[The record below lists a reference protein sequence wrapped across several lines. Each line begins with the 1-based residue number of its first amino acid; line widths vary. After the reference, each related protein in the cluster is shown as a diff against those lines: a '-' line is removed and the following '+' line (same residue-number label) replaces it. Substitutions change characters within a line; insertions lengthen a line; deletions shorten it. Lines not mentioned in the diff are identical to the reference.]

1 VALAGLVWLV
11 MVADTT
17 AATVAAWVY
26 GLSMVA
32 LYLASGTYHVF
43 AYDSRFRS
51 AFRRLDHSMIFVL
64 IAGSA
69 TPVVLL
75 ALDGAWRWWLLAFM
89 WAFAVAGIV
98 LKVAALE
105 RYPRVGY
112 VLYIVLGWSGLV
124 AVPAM
129 LHRPG
134 LLALIAAAGI
144 IYTIGAVLFALRWP
158 RLSPTWFGFHEVWH
172 VMVVAAGALLFA
184 VNINLV
190 SGASA

>member
-1 VALAGLVWLV
+1 MSVAGLVWLV
-11 MVADTT
+11 SVADTT
-17 AATVAAWVY
+17 AATIAAWIY

-64 IAGSA
+64 IAGTA
-69 TPVVLL
+69 TPVVIL
-75 ALDGAWRWWLLAFM
+75 ALEGAWRWWLLGFM
-89 WAFAVAGIV
+89 WLFAIAGIV
-98 LKVAALE
+98 FKVAALE
-105 RYPRVGY
+105 RFPKLGMI
-112 VLYIVLGWSGLV
+112 LYIVLGWSGLV

-134 LLALIAAAGI
+134 LLAMIAVAGVV
-144 IYTIGAVLFALRWP
+144 YTIGAVLFAMKWP
-158 RLSPTWFGFHEVWH
+158 KLSPTWFGFHEVWH
-172 VMVVAAGALLFA
+172 VMVVVAGVLFFA
-184 VNINLV
+184 VNISLV